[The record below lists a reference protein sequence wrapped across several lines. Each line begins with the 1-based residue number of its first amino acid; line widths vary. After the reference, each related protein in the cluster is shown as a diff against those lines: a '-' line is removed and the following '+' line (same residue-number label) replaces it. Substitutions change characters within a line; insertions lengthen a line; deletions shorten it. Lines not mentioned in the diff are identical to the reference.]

1 MAETYRKSKVEHYVS
16 RLMLRK
22 KALKRQMEQAEFAE
36 KRDFLQ
42 GQLSA
47 IDLIIDELNAE
58 FALCEAHSDH
68 EGGITHESRS
78 SNA

>member
-16 RLMLRK
+16 RLTLRK

-36 KRDFLQ
+36 MRDFLQ

-58 FALCEAHSDH
+58 FALCEAQSTN
-68 EGGITHESRS
+68 EGVIHP
-78 SNA
+78 